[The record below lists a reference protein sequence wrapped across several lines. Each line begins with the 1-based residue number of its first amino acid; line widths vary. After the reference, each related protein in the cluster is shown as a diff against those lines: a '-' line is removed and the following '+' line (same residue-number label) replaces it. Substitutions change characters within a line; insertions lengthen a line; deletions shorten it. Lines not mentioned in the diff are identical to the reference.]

1 MDVEGFMCK
10 KSANTGQENDG
21 AFAARQALATIGM
34 MRRRLKMADGW
45 FRTIERVHKYFVR
58 IKKDFRRNARAL
70 AENPSHG
77 GQLGQLSLREGGHG
91 GGLEEF
97 KMIELTLKE
106 FGSLEDHDVE
116 MADAPDVADS
126 VISAVKTDAYN
137 PQERSPPEGG
147 AVRQDQWNAINNVS
161 ASGPPTD
168 STITNGTHA
177 AYSSNQLGTPST
189 STSPTASNGPRGQ
202 HHLATSNSTTSPVS
216 PGPPYGQSHFTPYNP
231 TQPAQTQ
238 QASMNLQQQLHPP
251 PAPPPPP
258 PPMTAEQTE
267 SWLQGLETGFGGE
280 DVTAFVEG
288 KDWQDWASGMTG
300 PLGVGGWLSTVWADS
315 PRT

>member
-10 KSANTGQENDG
+10 KSANDGQESDG
-21 AFAARQALATIGM
+21 AVAARQALATIGM

-58 IKKDFRRNARAL
+58 IKKDFRRNASAL

-77 GQLGQLSLREGGHG
+77 GQLGQLSLREGGYG
-91 GGLEEF
+91 GGLEDF

-106 FGSLEDHDVE
+106 FGSLEDQDVE

-126 VISAVKTDAYN
+126 VTGAVKTDVYN
-137 PQERSPPEGG
+137 REERSPPEGVP
-147 AVRQDQWNAINNVS
+147 VRQDRWNAINNVS
-161 ASGPPTD
+161 TSGPTTE
-168 STITNGTHA
+168 SAVTNGMHA
-177 AYSSNQLGTPST
+177 SYSSTQLGTPST
-189 STSPTASNGPRGQ
+189 STSPTVSNGPSGQ
-202 HHLATSNSTTSPVS
+202 NHMATSNSTTSPVS
-216 PGPPYGQSHFTPYNP
+216 PIRAYSQHQFPPYAP
-231 TQPAQTQ
+231 TQPTQTLE
-238 QASMNLQQQLHPP
+238 ASMNLQQQLHHP
-251 PAPPPPP
+251 PAPPP

-267 SWLQGLETGFGGE
+267 SWLHSLETGFGGE

-300 PLGVGGWLSTVWADS
+300 PLGVGGWLSTVWAEA